1 MLFVINS
8 LLCFSFN
15 FYRNNASVLTTFVGT
30 FLESY
35 YTVY

>member
-8 LLCFSFN
+8 LLCFSFS
-15 FYRNNASVLTTFVGT
+15 FYRNNASVLATFVGT